1 MTGKAERQKCKR
13 NYLVTS
19 AADQIAQERQKRMML
34 SKDIDDDNQIYD
46 PNLKEKEDNHLLKD
60 ILPNGMQP
68 LLLNF
73 GLSENL

>member
-1 MTGKAERQKCKR
+1 MTGKAERQNCKR

-46 PNLKEKEDNHLLKD
+46 PNLKEK
-60 ILPNGMQP
+60 
-68 LLLNF
+68 
-73 GLSENL
+73 

>member
-1 MTGKAERQKCKR
+1 MDDAFKGYR
-13 NYLVTS
+13 Y
-19 AADQIAQERQKRMML
+19 
-34 SKDIDDDNQIYD
+34 DDNQIYA

-73 GLSENL
+73 CLSENL